1 MAVISKG
8 TTFANGDQVTATKLN
23 DLADSAAF
31 VSGAVDNVSTQL
43 SGGAIIVKDAGIST
57 AKISDNNVTTAKIA
71 DSNVTKAKIENVA
84 DYKVLGNVSGGS
96 AAPAEV
102 AILDEDNMSSNS
114 ATSLATQQSIKAYAD
129 STGITQGTGSAPY
142 FGCRA
147 FGAFNG
153 GASSPITPISS
164 GNISSIVRNSTGNF
178 TITLASAM
186 PSANYSVIANEFHDD
201 GVSFGTSTSV
211 TIIDASSFS
220 FRVGEHSGST
230 FNPDYIAFSV
240 FG

>member
-31 VSGAVDNVSTQL
+31 VSGAIDNVSTQL
-43 SGGAIIVKDAGIST
+43 SGGAIIVKDAGIS
-57 AKISDNNVTTAKIA
+57 TAKIA

-102 AILDEDNMSSNS
+102 AILDEDTMSSDS

-147 FGAFNG
+147 FGAFDG

>member
-1 MAVISKG
+1 MATFNQDATDSQ
-8 TTFANGDQVTATKLN
+8 TTDVNSSGQIVVNQGGVDTAQ
-23 DLADSAAF
+23 LAT
-31 VSGAVDNVSTQL
+31 GAV
-43 SGGAIIVKDAGIST
+43 
-57 AKISDNNVTTAKIA
+57 
-71 DSNVTKAKIENVA
+71 TKTKIEDVA
-84 DYKVLGNVSGGS
+84 NMKALGNTSGSS
-96 AAPAEV
+96 AAPQEV
-102 AILDEDNMSSNS
+102 AILDEDTMSSDS

-142 FGCRA
+142 YGCRA
-147 FGAFNG
+147 FGAFDG

-186 PSANYSVIANEFHDD
+186 PSAHYSVIANEFHDD

>member
-31 VSGAVDNVSTQL
+31 VSGAIDNVSTQL
-43 SGGAIIVKDAGIST
+43 SGGAIIVKDAGIS
-57 AKISDNNVTTAKIA
+57 TAKIA

-102 AILDEDNMSSNS
+102 AILDEDNMSSDS

-147 FGAFNG
+147 FGAFDG